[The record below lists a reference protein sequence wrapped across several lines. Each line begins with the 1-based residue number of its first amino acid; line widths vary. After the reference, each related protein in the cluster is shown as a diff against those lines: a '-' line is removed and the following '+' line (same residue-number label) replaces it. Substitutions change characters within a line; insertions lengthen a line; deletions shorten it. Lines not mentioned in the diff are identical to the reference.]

1 MVTTVGVLV
10 NNQTKYVENNSQS
23 TNGSERLELNKIVLE
38 VLPDVVRTVFED
50 FPVENIV
57 GIQPMVSPVGLVYTL
72 KYRYTKS
79 SDDTEYFPSKK
90 DDNGSALALEVVS
103 QAIEAGSRNIP
114 VIWTEEQILDL
125 YSDHTLVTGFANAL
139 RDDLNHQILSDISS
153 LAVKSCATDTE
164 NSSLEHYVYGR
175 NNASS
180 MVGKILKKAEGYPAV
195 YSSAQ
200 ASVVIHKNA
209 NLIARDTMRGAGT
222 FAIVGRDVYNLFYRE
237 PCDRVFIECE
247 EHYVERSSLTQVG
260 TVSERITLYVSDDIP
275 KNRVLVGYKG
285 KHGATDTGYVY
296 CPYIPLITAGIGV
309 DPATFQL
316 YTMFFTRYGRD
327 ICFDQNPTYSNSH
340 NYYRAIDFYGLP
352 TDEEKT
358 ETK

>member
-1 MVTTVGVLV
+1 MTSVANILV
-10 NNQTKYVENNSQS
+10 NNQTKYAEGQHLHPK
-23 TNGSERLELNKIVLE
+23 NGLEKTILK
-38 VLPDVVRTVFED
+38 VLPDIVQAVFED
-50 FPVENIV
+50 FPAENVV
-57 GIQPMVSPVGLVYTL
+57 GVQPMIEPTGLTYTL
-72 KYRYTKS
+72 KYRYTKDS
-79 SDDTEYFPSKK
+79 
-90 DDNGSALALEVVS
+90 DDNGNAPALEVVT
-103 QAIEAGSRNIP
+103 QAVEAGTRTIP
-114 VIWTEEQILDL
+114 FILTEEVIFDL
-125 YSDHTLVTGFANAL
+125 YSGLHGGELITAL
-139 RDDLNHQILSDISS
+139 AASVRDDINRQILVDISS

-222 FAIVGRDVYNLFYRE
+222 FAVVGRDVYNLFYRE